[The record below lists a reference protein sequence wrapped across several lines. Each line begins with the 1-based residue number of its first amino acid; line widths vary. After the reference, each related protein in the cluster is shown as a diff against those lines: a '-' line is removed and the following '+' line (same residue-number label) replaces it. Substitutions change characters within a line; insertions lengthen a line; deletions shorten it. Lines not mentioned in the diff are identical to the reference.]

1 MRRIFTIIVVV
12 AVIAALAVGLMVY
25 TGSLR
30 LNHPTQPVHGVDVSH
45 YQGEIDWPVL
55 AGQDI
60 QFAFVKAT
68 EGSIYTD
75 ETFEANWQGAQAAGL
90 RVGAYH
96 FFSYDSDGLSQAENY
111 IAAVPVLPGALPP
124 VIDVEFYGDYFRET
138 PEAGDVLPQLTAMV
152 EALRDHYGVDPIL
165 YVTEQSY
172 ALYVGRLSGLRYLGA
187 QHLPEAQAVR
197 QARLDL
203 LAVHRPGQAAGLRG
217 LGDLHRHERVPRHP
231 GGLRRLS
238 GNLIHHESE

>member
-1 MRRIFTIIVVV
+1 MRRIFTIIVVIA
-12 AVIAALAVGLMVY
+12 AVAALAVGLMVY

-55 AGQDI
+55 AGQNI

-75 ETFEANWQGAQAAGL
+75 ETFEANWAGAQAAGL

-111 IAAVPVLPGALPP
+111 IATVPVLPGALPP

-138 PEAGDVLPQLTAMV
+138 PEAEDVLPQLTAMV
-152 EALRDHYGVDPIL
+152 DALRDHYGVDPIL

-172 ALYVGRLSGLRYLGA
+172 ALYVAGGFPDCDIWVRSTFRKPKLSDRRAWTFWQYTDRA
-187 QHLPEAQAVR
+187 KLPGYEGSETFIDMNVF
-197 QARLDL
+197 
-203 LAVHRPGQAAGLRG
+203 HGTQAAF
-217 LGDLHRHERVPRHP
+217 DAYP
-231 GGLRRLS
+231 GT
-238 GNLIHHESE
+238 

>member
-1 MRRIFTIIVVV
+1 MRRIFTIIVVIA
-12 AVIAALAVGLMVY
+12 AVAALAVGLMVY

-55 AGQDI
+55 AGQNI

-75 ETFEANWQGAQAAGL
+75 ETFEANWAGAQAAGL

-111 IAAVPVLPGALPP
+111 IATVPVLPGALPP
-124 VIDVEFYGDYFRET
+124 VIDVEFYGDYFR
-138 PEAGDVLPQLTAMV
+138 
-152 EALRDHYGVDPIL
+152 
-165 YVTEQSY
+165 
-172 ALYVGRLSGLRYLGA
+172 
-187 QHLPEAQAVR
+187 
-197 QARLDL
+197 
-203 LAVHRPGQAAGLRG
+203 
-217 LGDLHRHERVPRHP
+217 
-231 GGLRRLS
+231 
-238 GNLIHHESE
+238 